1 LRDEIRRRMRR
12 VRKWEEEDKKEIKET
27 YEKVRERLKGWW
39 QVIKRSEIAYNKI

>member
-27 YEKVRERLKGWW
+27 YEKVRERLKG
-39 QVIKRSEIAYNKI
+39 